1 MDNIKIKYHLCNA
14 NGNTIFNNLSEQ
26 EKILETQINSESGL
40 FLNGKLRGGKISNHL
55 GTITAITSDSELLK
69 SSKQFKT
76 LTHAVLNT
84 IAYTEI
90 SINAQIEQ
98 INKNTARLLH
108 NLRSLN
114 AHNIQEVYSI
124 ISQDELSNKT
134 KNHLEYVES
143 KVKSKPRDVSI
154 SLLRIAKN
162 NAAMKTEFSV
172 FDKLFNQKLVLRPSS
187 HTFHKV
193 LMNVLYLF
201 FPDFTDKD
209 VYVKVEDSD
218 AKAYFDYESIHVA
231 LYHMI
236 DNAAKYTKPN
246 SEIVITIKNKNKQ
259 TIIQFEMISLKIL
272 EDEKN
277 TIFFEGISGEI
288 PSKIGKSGNGIG
300 MSLVK
305 KILELNGGHISI
317 EIDPTRSEALLS
329 IEYQKNL
336 FTFIL
341 PATKQSVREINSTS

>member
-1 MDNIKIKYHLCNA
+1 MDNIKINYHLYNA
-14 NGNTIFNNLSEQ
+14 NGITIFNNLSEQ
-26 EKILETQINSESGL
+26 EKILESQINTESGL
-40 FLNGKLRGGKISNHL
+40 FLNGKLRGGKISNDF
-55 GTITAITSDSELLK
+55 GTITAITSDSDLIR
-69 SSKQFKT
+69 SSKQFKI
-76 LTHAVLNT
+76 LAYAVLNS
-84 IAYTEI
+84 IAYTEV
-90 SINAQIEQ
+90 SINTQIEQ

-114 AHNIQEVYSI
+114 AHNIQEIYSV
-124 ISQDELSNKT
+124 ISQDELSNRT

-143 KVKSKPRDVSI
+143 KVKSIPRDVST

-172 FDKLFNQKLVLRPSS
+172 FNKLLNRKLELRPSS
-187 HTFHKV
+187 HIFHKV

-209 VYVKVEDSD
+209 VYVKLEESD

-236 DNAAKYTKPN
+236 DNAAKYTKPS
-246 SEIVITIKNKNKQ
+246 SEIVIKIENQKSQ
-259 TIIQFEMISLKIL
+259 TITQFEMISLKIF
-272 EDEKN
+272 ENEKN
-277 TIFFEGISGEI
+277 NIFLEGTSGAI

-305 KILELNGGHISI
+305 KILELNGGCIFV
-317 EIDPTRSEALLS
+317 EIDPTKSE
-329 IEYQKNL
+329 
-336 FTFIL
+336 T
-341 PATKQSVREINSTS
+341 